1 MPNSQQPDKPWVYQL
16 KVQGRLHAN
25 WSGWLEGL
33 TLTAEGDDDAAITT
47 LTGVVADQAA
57 LRGLLTRLWNLNLI
71 LVSVVRLDKN

>member
-1 MPNSQQPDKPWVYQL
+1 MPNSQPADKPWVYQI

-33 TLTAEGDDDAAITT
+33 TLTTEGANETAITT
-47 LTGVVADQAA
+47 LTGTVADQAA

-71 LVSVVRLDKN
+71 VVSVVRLG